1 MKTLQLSEQKAREL
15 YRSGSKELK
24 TVLEESFGKDFFSQD
39 VTERVKTYLDACH
52 ELGREP
58 LDEKK
63 LLELGLT
70 EHDIAYQKLAI
81 VTEALN
87 EGQKL
92 NVCDANVKRWYP
104 WFKPNGSPFSFAFN
118 DSNYDNAYANAGS
131 RSHLCCKTSK
141 GRNLTSW
148 WKTTIQT
155 VLVGLTRKLL
165 LENKGYETLWEFI
178 SSHL

>member
-52 ELGREP
+52 ELGRKP

-70 EHDIAYQKLAI
+70 KHDIAYQKLAI

-87 EGQKL
+87 EGWKADWD
-92 NVCDANVKRWYP
+92 NSDENKYYP
-104 WFKPNGSPFSFAFN
+104 YFIMSPSSFAFCG
-118 DSNYDNAYANAGS
+118 SGYGSACAAAGS
-131 RSHLCCKTSK
+131 GSRLCYK
-141 GRNLTSW
+141 
-148 WKTTIQT
+148 
-155 VLVGLTRKLL
+155 TRKLA
-165 LENKGYETLWEFI
+165 EYSAKQFI
-178 SSHL
+178 DIWKDIQIG

>member
-70 EHDIAYQKLAI
+70 EHDIAYQKLTLI
-81 VTEALN
+81 IEALN
-87 EGQKL
+87 EGWKAD
-92 NVCDANVKRWYP
+92 VCDANVRRWYP
-104 WFKPNGSPFSFAFN
+104 WFEPNGSPSSFAFLG
-118 DSNYDNAYANAGS
+118 SACANAFAFAGSGS
-131 RSHLCCKTSK
+131 RLCYKTRELAEYSAK
-141 GRNLTSW
+141 QFIDI
-148 WKTTIQT
+148 WKYIQI
-155 VLVGLTRKLL
+155 G
-165 LENKGYETLWEFI
+165 
-178 SSHL
+178 

>member
-70 EHDIAYQKLAI
+70 EHDIAYQKLTLI
-81 VTEALN
+81 IEALN
-87 EGQKL
+87 EGWKAD
-92 NVCDANVKRWYP
+92 VCDANVRRWYP
-104 WFKPNGSPFSFAFN
+104 WFEPNGSPSSFAFLG
-118 DSNYDNAYANAGS
+118 SACANACANAGCGS
-131 RSHLCCKTSK
+131 RLCLKSEKLSNYCGKQFID
-141 GRNLTSW
+141 L
-148 WKTTIQT
+148 WKQ
-155 VLVGLTRKLL
+155 
-165 LENKGYETLWEFI
+165 FI
-178 SSHL
+178 L

>member
-70 EHDIAYQKLAI
+70 EHDIAYQKLTLI
-81 VTEALN
+81 IEALN
-87 EGQKL
+87 EGWKAD
-92 NVCDANVKRWYP
+92 VCDANVRRWYP
-104 WFKPNGSPFSFAFN
+104 WFEPNGSPSSFAFR
-118 DSNYDNAYANAGS
+118 DSDSGFAFAFAGCGS
-131 RSHLCCKTSK
+131 RLCYKTRELAEYSAK
-141 GRNLTSW
+141 QFIDI
-148 WKTTIQT
+148 WKYIQI
-155 VLVGLTRKLL
+155 G
-165 LENKGYETLWEFI
+165 
-178 SSHL
+178 

>member
-24 TVLEESFGKDFFSQD
+24 TVLEESFGEDFFSQD

-70 EHDIAYQKLAI
+70 EHDIAYQKLTLI
-81 VTEALN
+81 IEALN
-87 EGQKL
+87 EGWKAD
-92 NVCDANVKRWYP
+92 VCDANVRRWYP
-104 WFKPNGSPFSFAFN
+104 WFEPNGSPSSFAF
-118 DSNYDNAYANAGS
+118 DGSDFDPACAGAGS
-131 RSHLCCKTSK
+131 GSRLCYKTRELAEYSAK
-141 GRNLTSW
+141 QFIDI
-148 WKTTIQT
+148 WKDIQI
-155 VLVGLTRKLL
+155 G
-165 LENKGYETLWEFI
+165 
-178 SSHL
+178 

>member
-70 EHDIAYQKLAI
+70 EHDIDYQKLTLI
-81 VTEALN
+81 IEALN
-87 EGQKL
+87 EGWKAD
-92 NVCDANVKRWYP
+92 VCDANVRRWYP
-104 WFKPNGSPFSFAFN
+104 WFEPNGSPSSFAFCG
-118 DSNYDNAYANAGS
+118 SACANAYANAGCGS
-131 RSHLCCKTSK
+131 RLCYKTCELAEYSAK
-141 GRNLTSW
+141 QFIDI
-148 WKTTIQT
+148 WKDIQI
-155 VLVGLTRKLL
+155 G
-165 LENKGYETLWEFI
+165 
-178 SSHL
+178 

>member
-15 YRSGSKELK
+15 YRSGSKKLK

-70 EHDIAYQKLAI
+70 EHDIAYQKLTLI
-81 VTEALN
+81 IEALN
-87 EGQKL
+87 EGWKAD
-92 NVCDANVKRWYP
+92 VCDANVRRWYP
-104 WFKPNGSPFSFAFN
+104 WFEPNGSPSSFAFYG
-118 DSNYDNAYANAGS
+118 SLYADACACAGS
-131 RSHLCCKTSK
+131 GSRLCYKTRELAAYSAK
-141 GRNLTSW
+141 QFIDI
-148 WKTTIQT
+148 WKDIQI
-155 VLVGLTRKLL
+155 G
-165 LENKGYETLWEFI
+165 
-178 SSHL
+178 

>member
-24 TVLEESFGKDFFSQD
+24 TVLEKSFGKDFFSQD

-70 EHDIAYQKLAI
+70 EHDIAYQKLALI
-81 VTEALN
+81 IEALN
-87 EGQKL
+87 EGWKAD
-92 NVCDANVKRWYP
+92 VCDANVRRWYP
-104 WFKPNGSPFSFAFN
+104 WFKPNGSPSSFVFDVSTYDTACALACSGSRLCLKSEKL
-118 DSNYDNAYANAGS
+118 SNYCGEQFID
-131 RSHLCCKTSK
+131 L
-141 GRNLTSW
+141 
-148 WKTTIQT
+148 WKQ
-155 VLVGLTRKLL
+155 
-165 LENKGYETLWEFI
+165 FI
-178 SSHL
+178 L

>member
-24 TVLEESFGKDFFSQD
+24 TVLEESFGEDFFSQD

-70 EHDIAYQKLAI
+70 EHDIAYQKLTLI
-81 VTEALN
+81 IEALN
-87 EGQKL
+87 EGWKAD
-92 NVCDANVKRWYP
+92 VYDANVERWYP
-104 WFKPNGSPFSFAFN
+104 WFKPNGSPSFFAFYVSAYACASASAGSGSRLCLKSEKL
-118 DSNYDNAYANAGS
+118 SNYCGKQFID
-131 RSHLCCKTSK
+131 L
-141 GRNLTSW
+141 
-148 WKTTIQT
+148 WKQ
-155 VLVGLTRKLL
+155 
-165 LENKGYETLWEFI
+165 FI
-178 SSHL
+178 L

>member
-24 TVLEESFGKDFFSQD
+24 TVLEESFGKGFFSQD

-58 LDEKK
+58 LDEEK

-104 WFKPNGSPFSFAFN
+104 WFKPNGSPSSFAFFG
-118 DSNYDNAYANAGS
+118 SSYDISSEPAGS
-131 RSHLCCKTSK
+131 GFRLCYK
-141 GRNLTSW
+141 
-148 WKTTIQT
+148 
-155 VLVGLTRKLL
+155 TRKLAEYSAL
-165 LENKGYETLWEFI
+165 QFIDLWKQFI
-178 SSHL
+178 L

>member
-24 TVLEESFGKDFFSQD
+24 TVLEEFFGKDFFSQD

-70 EHDIAYQKLAI
+70 EHDIAYQKLLLI
-81 VTEALN
+81 IEALN
-87 EGQKL
+87 EGWKAD
-92 NVCDANVKRWYP
+92 VCDANVRRWYP
-104 WFKPNGSPFSFAFN
+104 WFEPNGSPSSVAF
-118 DSNYDNAYANAGS
+118 DGSICVDAAAGAGCGS
-131 RSHLCCKTSK
+131 RLCYKTRELAAYSAK
-141 GRNLTSW
+141 QFIDI
-148 WKTTIQT
+148 WKDIQI
-155 VLVGLTRKLL
+155 G
-165 LENKGYETLWEFI
+165 
-178 SSHL
+178 

>member
-70 EHDIAYQKLAI
+70 EHDIAYQKLTLI
-81 VTEALN
+81 IEALN
-87 EGQKL
+87 EGWKDD
-92 NVCDANVKRWYP
+92 VCDANVRRWYP
-104 WFKPNGSPFSFAFN
+104 WFEPNGSPSSFAFGGSYCALA
-118 DSNYDNAYANAGS
+118 DATAGSGSRLCLKSEKLSNYCGKQFFD
-131 RSHLCCKTSK
+131 L
-141 GRNLTSW
+141 
-148 WKTTIQT
+148 WKQ
-155 VLVGLTRKLL
+155 
-165 LENKGYETLWEFI
+165 FI
-178 SSHL
+178 L

>member
-15 YRSGSKELK
+15 YRSGSKKLK

-70 EHDIAYQKLAI
+70 EHDIASAIRIAILRLRVRVAGLAF
-81 VTEALN
+81 V
-87 EGQKL
+87 
-92 NVCDANVKRWYP
+92 
-104 WFKPNGSPFSFAFN
+104 
-118 DSNYDNAYANAGS
+118 
-131 RSHLCCKTSK
+131 
-141 GRNLTSW
+141 
-148 WKTTIQT
+148 
-155 VLVGLTRKLL
+155 
-165 LENKGYETLWEFI
+165 
-178 SSHL
+178 

>member
-1 MKTLQLSEQKAREL
+1 MKTLPLSEQKAREL

-24 TVLEESFGKDFFSQD
+24 TVLEESFGKGFFSQD

-58 LDEKK
+58 LDEEK

-70 EHDIAYQKLAI
+70 EHDIAYQKLTI

-92 NVCDANVKRWYP
+92 NACDANVKRWYP
-104 WFKPNGSPFSFAFN
+104 WFKPNGSPSSFAFGASVC
-118 DSNYDNAYANAGS
+118 DVACAGAGS
-131 RSHLCCKTSK
+131 GSRLCLKSEKLSDYCGKQFID
-141 GRNLTSW
+141 L
-148 WKTTIQT
+148 WKQ
-155 VLVGLTRKLL
+155 
-165 LENKGYETLWEFI
+165 FI
-178 SSHL
+178 L

>member
-70 EHDIAYQKLAI
+70 EHDIAYQKLTLI
-81 VTEALN
+81 IEALN
-87 EGQKL
+87 EGWKAD
-92 NVCDANVKRWYP
+92 VCDANVRRWYP
-104 WFKPNGSPFSFAFN
+104 WFEPNGSPSSFAF
-118 DSNYDNAYANAGS
+118 DGSPYVIAYATAGS
-131 RSHLCCKTSK
+131 GSRLCYKTRELAEYSAK
-141 GRNLTSW
+141 QFIDI
-148 WKTTIQT
+148 WKDIQI
-155 VLVGLTRKLL
+155 G
-165 LENKGYETLWEFI
+165 
-178 SSHL
+178 

>member
-24 TVLEESFGKDFFSQD
+24 TVLEESFGEDFFSQD

-87 EGQKL
+87 GGQKL
-92 NVCDANVKRWYP
+92 NVCDANVERWYP
-104 WFKPNGSPFSFAFN
+104 WFKPNGSPSSFAFRASTYGYAFACAGSGSRLCLKSEKL
-118 DSNYDNAYANAGS
+118 SNYCGKQFID
-131 RSHLCCKTSK
+131 L
-141 GRNLTSW
+141 
-148 WKTTIQT
+148 WKQ
-155 VLVGLTRKLL
+155 
-165 LENKGYETLWEFI
+165 FI
-178 SSHL
+178 L

>member
-70 EHDIAYQKLAI
+70 EHDIAYQKLTLI
-81 VTEALN
+81 IEALN
-87 EGQKL
+87 EGWKAD
-92 NVCDANVKRWYP
+92 VCDANVRRWYP
-104 WFKPNGSPFSFAFN
+104 WFEPNGSPSSFAFGGSFCGLAYACAGSGSRLCLKREKL
-118 DSNYDNAYANAGS
+118 SNYCGKQFID
-131 RSHLCCKTSK
+131 L
-141 GRNLTSW
+141 
-148 WKTTIQT
+148 WKQ
-155 VLVGLTRKLL
+155 
-165 LENKGYETLWEFI
+165 FI
-178 SSHL
+178 L